1 MKIPLS
7 LRHRP
12 GSGSDSSSP
21 AKPGLRHCKFTVF
34 LALWL
39 SAATCFG
46 QGLADKVH
54 EHTLKNGMKIL
65 MVPRHNSPTV
75 AAWIRFRVGS
85 VDERSDERG
94 LAHLLEHML
103 FKGTKTLGTRDFAA
117 EKPIL
122 ERIEKTALAL
132 QAEQLK
138 RDKADPKVV
147 ERLTLE
153 LNALEKEAE
162 KYVIK
167 EEFADIYARNGGSGY
182 NAFTSKDGT
191 TYIINL
197 PANKMELWAA
207 IESDRMQN
215 AVLREFYTERN
226 VVKEER
232 RRSYDAE
239 PEGKLWE
246 TFIANAFNAHPNGQP
261 TIGWMSDIENLTRTK
276 AENFLH
282 KYYAPNN
289 AIVALVGDIDP
300 KETVALV
307 EKYFGDIPPGQPVP
321 PVAVEEPPQA
331 GEKRTEVIGDAEAE
345 LMIGFHKPTL
355 PAPDDYVFDVIDM
368 LLTDGRTSRL
378 YQKLVLEKQLVTSV
392 SSFGAPGTRYQNLF
406 IINATPR
413 APHTVQEVES
423 AIYDE
428 LERLKKEPM
437 TQKELQQILNHL
449 EYEESRQMMSNGGL
463 ARNLTEYE
471 AVAGDWRYLIE
482 HRHKVAQITP
492 ADVMRVAKQYFTR
505 ENRNVGFITKRD

>member
-1 MKIPLS
+1 
-7 LRHRP
+7 
-12 GSGSDSSSP
+12 
-21 AKPGLRHCKFTVF
+21 
-34 LALWL
+34 
-39 SAATCFG
+39 
-46 QGLADKVH
+46 
-54 EHTLKNGMKIL
+54 
-65 MVPRHNSPTV
+65 
-75 AAWIRFRVGS
+75 
-85 VDERSDERG
+85 
-94 LAHLLEHML
+94 
-103 FKGTKTLGTRDFAA
+103 
-117 EKPIL
+117 
-122 ERIEKTALAL
+122 
-132 QAEQLK
+132 
-138 RDKADPKVV
+138 
-147 ERLTLE
+147 
-153 LNALEKEAE
+153 LEKEAE

-246 TFIANAFNAHPNGQP
+246 TFIANSFNAHPNGQP
-261 TIGWMSDIENLTRTK
+261 TIGWMSDIEYLTRTK

-289 AIVALVGDIDP
+289 AIMAIVGDVDP
-300 KETVALV
+300 QATIALV
-307 EKYFGDIPPGQPVP
+307 ERYFGAIAPGQTVP

-345 LMIGFHKPTL
+345 LMIGFHKPSL

-368 LLTDGRTSRL
+368 LLTNGRTSRL
-378 YQKLVLEKQLVTSV
+378 YQKLVLEKQLATSV
-392 SSFGAPGTRYQNLF
+392 SSFGAPGNRYANLF

-413 APHTVQEVES
+413 APHTVAEVES
-423 AIYDE
+423 AIYEE

-437 TQKELQQILNHL
+437 TERELKQILNHL
-449 EYEESRQMMSNGGL
+449 EYEESHQMMSNGGL

-482 HRHKVAQITP
+482 HRQKVAQVTP
-492 ADVMRVAKQYFTR
+492 ADVMRVANQYFTR